1 MDPKRRRRLVI
12 VWALTTREPTISKK
26 VVICQ
31 GVDRE
36 EAKREAQPELGG
48 NPDTYIVQ
56 PLTTPEDSVVVK
68 LNIEGVTE

>member
-1 MDPKRRRRLVI
+1 MDPKRRRRLLI
-12 VWALTTREPTISKK
+12 VWALTTREPAISKK

-31 GVDRE
+31 GQDRE
-36 EAKREAQPELGG
+36 EAKRVALPELGG

-56 PLTTPEDSVVVK
+56 PLTKPEDSVVVK